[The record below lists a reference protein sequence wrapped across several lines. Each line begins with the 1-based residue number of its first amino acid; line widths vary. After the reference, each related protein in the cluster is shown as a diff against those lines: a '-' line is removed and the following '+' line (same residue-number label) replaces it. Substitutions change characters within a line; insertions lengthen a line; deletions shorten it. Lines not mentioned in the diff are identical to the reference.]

1 MKVFYLDGVYSNL
14 FANAVKSIYLLL
26 LAVTFLAC
34 GRGGPSDRLNVLFIS
49 IEDAM
54 PSFGCYGDPIAHT
67 PRIDRFAAES
77 VLFEDVH
84 CQVALC
90 TPSRSSLLTGIRP
103 STSRLVKIDD
113 DWQAALPQARSLPR
127 HFREHGYY
135 TALAGKIHDYRC
147 GGMDSAY
154 VQAYDSHG
162 VETNELPLQALTDAV
177 AQDGPFFLAVGY
189 SQAHDPWTPTKGARQ
204 HYRLA
209 QFSAAGRTST
219 YKNREYDQEGI
230 RALQRDYYGEITD
243 VDSLIGDLL
252 ARVKTLGLFDN
263 TIILVGAMDHGY
275 NFGYRGRW
283 GKGNNFDN
291 ETRVPLLIRV
301 PGNPRNGERAAGL
314 VELVD
319 LYPTLTDLCSL
330 PPPPQPLEGYSL
342 RGLLDDPARPWKKA
356 AFTHR
361 AYAVDIVGVK
371 TTDFTLIDYRGD
383 SLQLFD
389 RIADPNN
396 LVNIA
401 AGHPAIVEEL
411 TAIHKAGWQ
420 KALPEQ

>member
-1 MKVFYLDGVYSNL
+1 MKP
-14 FANAVKSIYLLL
+14 IYPLL
-26 LAVTFLAC
+26 LAATLHAC
-34 GRGGPSDRLNVLFIS
+34 DRAVPPARPNVLFIS

-67 PRIDRFAAES
+67 PQIDRFAAES

-103 STSRLVKIDD
+103 STSGLVKIDD

-154 VQAYDSHG
+154 VQVYDHHG
-162 VETNELPLQALTDAV
+162 VETNELPLQALEDAA
-177 AQDGPFFLAVGY
+177 AQEDRPFFLAVGY
-189 SQAHDPWTPTKGARQ
+189 SQAHDPWTPTDGARR
-204 HYRLA
+204 HYRPD
-209 QFSAAGRTST
+209 QFSAAGRAAI
-219 YKNREYDQEGI
+219 YKKEEYDEEAI
-230 RALQRDYYGEITD
+230 KALQRDYYGEITD

-252 ARVKTLGLFDN
+252 TRAQALGLYEN

-291 ETRVPLLIRV
+291 ETRVPLLIRL
-301 PGNPRNGERAAGL
+301 PGNPRNGERADGL

-319 LYPTLTDLCSL
+319 LYPTLTDLCDL
-330 PPPPQPLEGYSL
+330 PPPPQALEGYSL
-342 RGLLDDPARPWKKA
+342 RGLLYDPTRPWKKA

-371 TTDFTLIDYRGD
+371 TKEYTLIDYRGD
-383 SLQLFD
+383 SLQLFA

-401 AGHPAIVEEL
+401 GGHPAIVEEL
-411 TAIHKAGWQ
+411 TAIHKAGWRE
-420 KALPEQ
+420 ALPEQ